1 MTRKYSLDN
10 GFFGFRIKEVYL
22 AHVEDQVH
30 IAVDLWP
37 VMGSDAGTL
46 VFMPRLSIC
55 GCPGHVEIGFPC
67 AFASG
72 VAVAGVGINYQ
83 EGFGRYPQIASVSV
97 GRGRDA
103 RPRYR

>member
-1 MTRKYSLDN
+1 MMPATASAAMPVVLRRQRPDGEYQ
-10 GFFGFRIKEVYL
+10 GR
-22 AHVEDQVH
+22 
-30 IAVDLWP
+30 P